1 MLNIKARLSMLKIK
15 RSLSRFC
22 AIFESLY
29 LWLSYGNHDV
39 KPFRMLLYV
48 VTYSAH
54 TVQNVSLAIDQWIKV
69 FKNQARASSV
79 WAVYTFQS
87 HFALYIQTENDRFFG
102 AMPIVFL

>member
-1 MLNIKARLSMLKIK
+1 MLNIKARFSMFKIK

-22 AIFESLY
+22 AISESLY

-39 KPFRMLLYV
+39 KPFRILLCV

-54 TVQNVSLAIDQWIKV
+54 TVQNVSLAMDQWIKV
-69 FKNQARASSV
+69 LKNQARASSD

-87 HFALYIQTENDRFFG
+87 YFSHYI
-102 AMPIVFL
+102 